1 MENRNT
7 IVALSTP
14 ALMAAL
20 AVVRMSGPDAIG
32 IAEAMFS
39 RRLGDVAGG
48 TALHG
53 ILSDGT
59 EPVDEVILTVFRAPA
74 SYTGE
79 DTVEISC
86 HGSMV
91 IVRRILE
98 LAQKHGARQAR
109 AGEFTKRAFVNGKLD
124 LVEAEAVIDLI
135 EAETGAEAEAA
146 FSSVR
151 GTLSKE
157 VEQVRDNLLNLAAQL
172 LAYVDYPDDGIED
185 LSSEQLREILQA
197 AFRKCCVLRDSYE
210 KGRILKNGI
219 RTAICGRQNAGK
231 STLMNRILGYD
242 RSIVTSHAGTT
253 RDVVE
258 GTAEFAGLKLILDD
272 TAGIRESGDEVEKLG
287 IERALQEV
295 RNADLLFYVQDR
307 CERADVPEDV
317 LHSTA
322 KKIAVLNKSDVLSE
336 DACTESD
343 FSGFDAVCLISAATG
358 DGMDELEKKTAALYE
373 NLKLHGGVVMN
384 VRQHEC
390 LVQAADAL
398 RQALDNLRMT
408 PDVLLIDV
416 EDAVSALGEMTGK
429 TVHAEITDRI
439 FSRFCVGK

>member
-109 AGEFTKRAFVNGKLD
+109 AGEFT
-124 LVEAEAVIDLI
+124 
-135 EAETGAEAEAA
+135 
-146 FSSVR
+146 
-151 GTLSKE
+151 
-157 VEQVRDNLLNLAAQL
+157 
-172 LAYVDYPDDGIED
+172 
-185 LSSEQLREILQA
+185 
-197 AFRKCCVLRDSYE
+197 
-210 KGRILKNGI
+210 
-219 RTAICGRQNAGK
+219 
-231 STLMNRILGYD
+231 
-242 RSIVTSHAGTT
+242 
-253 RDVVE
+253 
-258 GTAEFAGLKLILDD
+258 
-272 TAGIRESGDEVEKLG
+272 
-287 IERALQEV
+287 
-295 RNADLLFYVQDR
+295 
-307 CERADVPEDV
+307 
-317 LHSTA
+317 
-322 KKIAVLNKSDVLSE
+322 
-336 DACTESD
+336 
-343 FSGFDAVCLISAATG
+343 
-358 DGMDELEKKTAALYE
+358 
-373 NLKLHGGVVMN
+373 
-384 VRQHEC
+384 
-390 LVQAADAL
+390 
-398 RQALDNLRMT
+398 
-408 PDVLLIDV
+408 
-416 EDAVSALGEMTGK
+416 
-429 TVHAEITDRI
+429 
-439 FSRFCVGK
+439 

>member
-20 AVVRMSGPDAIG
+20 AVVRMSGPEAIG

-39 RRLGDVAGG
+39 RSLGEVAGG
-48 TALHG
+48 RAVHG
-53 ILSDGT
+53 ILMDGT
-59 EPVDEVILTVFRAPA
+59 DPVDEVVLTVFRAPA

-91 IVRRILE
+91 IVRKILE

-135 EAETGAEAEAA
+135 EAETGTEAEAA

-157 VEQVRDNLLNLAAQL
+157 VERVREELLNLAAQL

-185 LSSEQLREILQA
+185 LSAEQLRDILKD
-197 AFRKCCVLRDSYE
+197 AFESVCALRDSYARG
-210 KGRILKNGI
+210 KILKSGI
-219 RTAICGRQNAGK
+219 RTAICGRPNAGK

-242 RSIVTSHAGTT
+242 RSIVTAHAGTT

-272 TAGIRESGDEVEKLG
+272 TAGIRDSGDEVEKIG

-295 RNADLLFYVQDR
+295 QNADLLFYVQDR
-307 CERADVPEDV
+307 CEQPDIPAEV
-317 LHSTA
+317 LQSAA
-322 KKIAVLNKSDVLSE
+322 KKIAVLNKNDVFAE
-336 DACTESD
+336 DACEEND
-343 FSGFDAVCLISAATG
+343 FCGFDAVCRISAETG
-358 DGMDELEKKTAALYE
+358 DGMDELEKKTAELYQD
-373 NLKLHGGVVMN
+373 LKLRGGVVMN
-384 VRQHEC
+384 ARQHEC

-398 RQALDNLRMT
+398 RQAQENLRMT

>member
-185 LSSEQLREILQA
+185 LSSEQLREILRQMGKIRPEDELNCGTCGYNTCREKAIAVFQGKAEVSMCLPYLKEKAESFSDSIVKNTPNGIIVLNEKLEVQQINEA
-197 AFRKCCVLRDSYE
+197 ARKIVNIRKDTDILGDQVVRILDPADFVKVLETGRNLKDHRSYLAEYDRYVEQTIVYDKEYHLLVGILRDVTEEESVRE
-210 KGRILKNGI
+210 QKESISRQTVEIADKVVDKQMRIVQEIASLLGE
-219 RTAICGRQNAGK
+219 TA
-231 STLMNRILGYD
+231 
-242 RSIVTSHAGTT
+242 
-253 RDVVE
+253 
-258 GTAEFAGLKLILDD
+258 AE
-272 TAGIRESGDEVEKLG
+272 T
-287 IERALQEV
+287 
-295 RNADLLFYVQDR
+295 
-307 CERADVPEDV
+307 
-317 LHSTA
+317 
-322 KKIAVLNKSDVLSE
+322 KIALTKLK
-336 DACTESD
+336 ESI
-343 FSGFDAVCLISAATG
+343 A
-358 DGMDELEKKTAALYE
+358 DE
-373 NLKLHGGVVMN
+373 
-384 VRQHEC
+384 
-390 LVQAADAL
+390 
-398 RQALDNLRMT
+398 
-408 PDVLLIDV
+408 
-416 EDAVSALGEMTGK
+416 
-429 TVHAEITDRI
+429 
-439 FSRFCVGK
+439 